1 MDKILVVDDESD
13 IVNLLKLILETEGFQ
28 VLTAFGGDEALNLAE
43 VEVPDLVLLDLL
55 MPGKS
60 GLEVCKILKSQ
71 PRTKNV
77 PVIVLSALGRNVDR
91 ELSAEAGA
99 EAHLTKPFTN
109 SGLLTETRR
118 CLNETRSWKFSRQ
131 LGVEHSRLLG
141 KKILLEVDPRTD
153 YGRIVRDFA
162 LECAFLGDT
171 VIVMTQTGSSIR
183 QALQDDNEIHIIDF
197 NPNGGFQET
206 LHEYSRG
213 PVSIVFDS
221 LTDLALGERSE
232 ADAYKGMY
240 KFVKDSLQCLDD
252 SRITA
257 LFLLNPSAHDPK
269 DVASLRGLFNNQLVY
284 EKRGVN
290 IARLG

>member
-43 VEVPDLVLLDLL
+43 VEIPDLVLLDLL

-71 PRTKNV
+71 PKTKNV

-91 ELSAEAGA
+91 ELSTEAGA

-118 CLNETRSWKFSRQ
+118 CLNETRSWKFSKQ
-131 LGVEHSRLLG
+131 LGIEHSRLLG
-141 KKILLEVDPRTD
+141 KKILLEIDPRTD

-171 VIVMTQTGSSIR
+171 VIVTTQTGSSVR
-183 QALQDDNEIHIIDF
+183 QALQDDNEIHIINVDLD
-197 NPNGGFQET
+197 NGFQKT
-206 LHEYSRG
+206 LNEYSRG
-213 PVSIVFDS
+213 PISLVFDS
-221 LTDLALGERSE
+221 LTDLALAEQSE
-232 ADAYKGMY
+232 TNAYKGMY
-240 KFVKDSLQCLDD
+240 KFAKDSLQTLNDP
-252 SRITA
+252 RITA
-257 LFLLNPSAHDPK
+257 LFLFNPSAHDPK

-284 EKRGVN
+284 EKRGVS